1 MDDFFFSEKEAEGCF
16 DGDMSPSD
24 LEKLEVEEDMPEI
37 PRADLLLR
45 TGLKQQKLSVLVS
58 LPKVLAATNSK
69 ENLVTILDAIKHVWK
84 KGEAENDVDIIN
96 EVFTCLQN
104 LASITCDGKIIT
116 YPMTSLFEEFDAM
129 MRQYHEEKV
138 TAVFLLTDD
147 QVTKQLLPLVLEFVH
162 ELQVKDHAE
171 VASHCVAAM
180 IPRLS
185 GSLKK
190 TQIIRIGIE
199 KGDVSQGAGSR
210 LICCLILGVL
220 TASTLLSEQ
229 DIDGLFF
236 QKVRQHPPFP
246 PSSRLMTDNDNDVD
260 DGAVSALLPELLEL
274 LQDEEEQ
281 VKVMAFQTLLS
292 LYDYFPPRDRR
303 DVILPVIAE
312 ILEHPPSY
320 LISPLARLFGR
331 LAFKLFT
338 LGDFTSDHIA
348 TFQACYTT
356 LSRSDCPDV
365 RLDCA
370 RNLPAVVQAFGP
382 AQYSPHLD
390 DLLQAFTQDTSE
402 PIRRSVVSG
411 LHEVAALL
419 GPQRAQRY
427 LKATSLAVFKDESPT
442 VQGHLI
448 ACLPSFVPTI
458 CTGVDDDTKNTYID
472 AMLKAILH
480 HHTILAA
487 GRGREQMTVLDA
499 LRHFPTFV
507 SSTQLFE
514 RVCPLLFELMNA
526 GARPVQVE
534 AARVLVAVNRDNKI
548 TANRVNVLLRLRK
561 EYALGKNFWQRT
573 LYLDACNF
581 ACDCYSHQYFRT
593 NYLDP
598 AIDLLEV

>member
-236 QKVRQHPPFP
+236 QKV
-246 PSSRLMTDNDNDVD
+246 
-260 DGAVSALLPELLEL
+260 
-274 LQDEEEQ
+274 
-281 VKVMAFQTLLS
+281 KVMAFQTLLS

-303 DVILPVIAE
+303 DVILPVVAE

-487 GRGREQMTVLDA
+487 GRWREQMTVLDA
-499 LRHFPTFV
+499 LRHFPTFI